1 MFSDIFIER
10 PRLAFVV
17 AIVITLAGIIAI
29 TAIPIAQFPD
39 IVPPQVTLNAS
50 YPGADAEVVETTV
63 AQPIE
68 QQVNGIDNALYYQ
81 SASAADGS
89 YILTVTFGLG
99 TDPDINTVNVQNRAS
114 LATPQLPPEVSRA
127 GLTIR
132 KKSAALLQVINLYS
146 PNKTFDAIYL
156 SNYATIN
163 LIDPLARIKG
173 VGQATLFG
181 PLDYSL
187 RIWLDPD
194 RLTELNLT
202 PNDVIAAVQGQNIQA
217 ALGRVGAA
225 PITTEQQVQINIK
238 TKGRLTQPEEF
249 AAIVL
254 RANPDGSVIRIK
266 DVARVETSAKTQDR
280 YSRFNGAPA
289 AAIGIY
295 QTPGSNAVEV
305 ARQVR
310 ETMSALEKRFPSD
323 LSSTVFFDSTV
334 FVTTTISEVVR
345 TLVIAIVLVAIVVFL
360 FLGSWRTTLIPLVAV
375 PVSVVGTFAVM
386 LMIGYSANTVS
397 LLALVLAIGIVVD
410 DAIVVVENVERVME
424 ENPDLPVKAA
434 CKRAMA
440 EITGPIL
447 AITLVLLSVFVPV
460 AFIPGISGQ
469 LFRQFAVAVS
479 VSMLISAVNALTL
492 SPALCSVLLKHG
504 QKSLGP
510 MRYVLGAIDW
520 ARDGYVAVVRRLVRV
535 SIVGIAVVG
544 VTLALSAWLFSR
556 TPQSF
561 LPDEDQGAIFAAL
574 RLPEG
579 VSLNRTEEIV
589 KQVEGIVSPIPGVQ
603 GVLSVVGLNFIDY
616 VPSSNQAFFVIRLKP
631 YEVRTD
637 RAQSAS
643 AIIARLRP
651 QMAAIQGAV
660 GFPFNLP
667 PILGLGSTGGFQYA
681 LEALQG
687 QSPSDLA
694 AALRGLVVAANGE
707 PELAGVYSTYAAD
720 TPQIYLDIDRD
731 KAQVLG
737 VKITDIFNALQSTL
751 GSYYVNDFN
760 VFGRTWQVNIQAE
773 TPFRDSINDIYRI
786 YVRNAQGGMVPI
798 RALAD
803 AKLVQ
808 GPQTVVRYNGF
819 RSAIVNGAPK
829 PGYSS
834 GQALAAMER
843 VSAATLPSGYSFEWT
858 GTALQEK
865 AAGGR
870 TGIVLGLAI
879 LFAYLFLVALYESW
893 NIPISALLS
902 VSVAVLGA
910 IVAIKLAGLSFD
922 VYAQIGLVVLI
933 ALAAKNG
940 ILIVAFAAEQ
950 RQLGKDIQAAAIEG
964 ASLRFRPVMMTSF
977 AFIFGL
983 FPLIIAEGAG
993 AITRHA
999 VGTPVFGGMIAA
1011 SVFGIFIIPLL
1022 FVTAETLR
1030 QPRAKKEPY
1039 APALPD
1045 VASPSTDAAIGPE
1058 KQSTDGGRHD

>member
-1 MFSDIFIER
+1 MFSDIFIDR

-17 AIVITLAGIIAI
+17 AIVITLAGLIAI

-68 QQVNGIDNALYYQ
+68 QQINGIDNALYYQ
-81 SASAADGS
+81 SASGSDGS
-89 YILTVTFGLG
+89 YILTVTFALG

-114 LATPQLPPEVSRA
+114 LAVPQLPQEVSRS

-132 KKSAALLQVINLYS
+132 KKSAALLQVINVYS
-146 PNKTFDAIYL
+146 PKNTHDAIYL

-163 LIDPLARIKG
+163 MIDPLARIKG

-187 RIWLDPD
+187 RIWLDPE
-194 RLTELNLT
+194 RLTQLNLT
-202 PNDVIAAVQGQNIQA
+202 ANDVIAAVQGQNIQA
-217 ALGRVGAA
+217 ALGRIGAA
-225 PITTEQQVQINIK
+225 PTSPEQQVQINIK
-238 TKGRLTQPEEF
+238 TTGRLTQPEEF

-254 RANPDGSVIRIK
+254 RANPDGSVIRIR
-266 DVARVETSAKTQDR
+266 DVARVEMSARTQDR
-280 YSRFNGAPA
+280 YGRYNGAPA

-310 ETMSALEKRFPSD
+310 ETLSTLEKRFPDD
-323 LSSTVFFDSTV
+323 LAYTVFFDSTV
-334 FVTTTISEVVR
+334 FVTSTINEVIH
-345 TLVIAIVLVAIVVFL
+345 TLGIAIVLVAIVVFL
-360 FLGSWRTTLIPLVAV
+360 FLGRWRTTLIPLVAV
-375 PVSVVGTFAVM
+375 PVSIIGTFAVM
-386 LMIGYSANTVS
+386 FVIGYTANTVS

-424 ENPDLPVKAA
+424 ENPELPVPDA
-434 CKRAMA
+434 CKKAMA

-447 AITLVLLSVFVPV
+447 AITFVLLSVFVPV

-492 SPALCSVLLKHG
+492 SPALCAVLLKHG
-504 QKSLGP
+504 QRPSGP
-510 MRYVLGAIDW
+510 MRYVQRGIDR

-535 SIVGIAVVG
+535 AIIGVVVVAG
-544 VTLALSAWLFSR
+544 TLAAAAWLFSK

-579 VSLNRTEEIV
+579 VSLNRTENVV
-589 KQVEGIVSPIPGVQ
+589 KQVEDIARAIPGVE

-616 VPSSNQAFFVIRLKP
+616 IPSANQAFFVIRLKP
-631 YEVRTD
+631 YELRTD
-637 RAQSAS
+637 PAQGAG

-681 LEALQG
+681 LQALQG
-687 QSPSDLA
+687 QSPADLA
-694 AALRGLVVAANGE
+694 AALRGLVVAANGQ
-707 PELAGVYSTYAAD
+707 PELASVYSTFAAD

-737 VKITDIFNALQSTL
+737 VRITDIFNALQSTL

-760 VFGRTWQVNIQAE
+760 VFGRTWQVNVQAE
-773 TPFRDSINDIYRI
+773 KPFRNNVDDIYQI

-798 RALAD
+798 RALAE
-803 AKLVQ
+803 AKIVQ
-808 GPQTVVRYNGF
+808 GPQALIRYNGY
-819 RSAIVNGAPK
+819 RGAIVNGAPK

-843 VSAATLPSGYSFEWT
+843 VSATTLPAGFSFEWT

-865 AAGGR
+865 AASGR
-870 TGIVLGLAI
+870 TGIVLGVAL

-893 NIPISALLS
+893 NIPVSVLLS
-902 VSVAVLGA
+902 VSVAILGA
-910 IVAIKLAGLSFD
+910 IVAIMLARLSFD
-922 VYAQIGLVVLI
+922 VYAQIGLVVLV

-940 ILIVAFAAEQ
+940 ILIVAFAIDQ
-950 RQLGKDIQAAAIEG
+950 RALGKDIPTAAIEAAG
-964 ASLRFRPVMMTSF
+964 LRFRPVMMTSF
-977 AFIFGL
+977 AFILGL
-983 FPLIIAEGAG
+983 FPLVVAEGAG
-993 AITRHA
+993 AVTRRA

-1011 SVFGIFIIPLL
+1011 SLFGIFIIPLL
-1022 FVTAETLR
+1022 FITAERLR
-1030 QPRAKKEPY
+1030 QRGQRTK
-1039 APALPD
+1039 
-1045 VASPSTDAAIGPE
+1045 
-1058 KQSTDGGRHD
+1058 

>member
-1 MFSDIFIER
+1 MFSSIFIDR
-10 PRLAFVV
+10 PRLAFVI
-17 AIVITLAGIIAI
+17 AIVITLAGVIAI
-29 TAIPIAQFPD
+29 ASIPIAQFPD
-39 IVPPQVTLNAS
+39 IVPPQVTLTAT

-81 SASAADGS
+81 SASGSDGS
-89 YILTVTFGLG
+89 YTLNVTFALG
-99 TDPDINTVNVQNRAS
+99 TNPDINTVNVQNRAS
-114 LATPQLPPEVSRA
+114 LAVPLLPPEVSRN

-132 KKSAALLQVINLYS
+132 KKSAALLQVINIYS
-146 PNKTFDAIYL
+146 PKNTYDAVYL

-163 LIDPLARIKG
+163 IIDTLARING
-173 VGQATLFG
+173 VGQVTLFG

-194 RLTELNLT
+194 RLTQLNLT
-202 PNDVIAAVQGQNIQA
+202 PNDVIAAVQSQNVQA

-225 PITTEQQVQINIK
+225 PITEEQQVQITIK
-238 TKGRLTQPEEF
+238 TKGRLSRPEEF
-249 AAIVL
+249 SALVL
-254 RANPDGSVIRIK
+254 RTKPDGSVVRVS
-266 DVARVETSAKTQDR
+266 DVARVEMGAKSQDR
-280 YSRFNGAPA
+280 HSRFNGAPA
-289 AAIGIY
+289 AALGIY
-295 QTPGSNAVEV
+295 QTPGSNAVDV

-310 ETMSALEKRFPSD
+310 DTLNTLATRFPED
-323 LSSTVFFDSTV
+323 LAYTVFFDTTV
-334 FVTTTISEVVR
+334 FVTSTIEEVIR
-345 TLVIAIVLVAIVVFL
+345 TLAEAIVLVALVVFL

-375 PVSVVGTFAVM
+375 PVSIVGTFAVM
-386 LMIGYSANTVS
+386 LLMGYSANTVS

-424 ENPDLPVKAA
+424 EEPDLPVPDA
-434 CKRAMA
+434 CKKAMA

-492 SPALCSVLLKHG
+492 SPALCAVLLKHG
-504 QKSLGP
+504 QTSRGP
-510 MRYVLGAIDW
+510 MRYVLGAID
-520 ARDGYVAVVRRLVRV
+520 RVRHGYVAVVRRLVRV
-535 SIVGIAVVG
+535 SIVGVLVVAG
-544 VTLALSAWLFSR
+544 TLALSAWLFSR

-561 LPDEDQGAIFAAL
+561 LPEEDQGAIFAAL

-579 VSLNRTEEIV
+579 VSVNRTEAVVKEI
-589 KQVEGIVSPIPGVQ
+589 EDIVTPIPGVE

-616 VPSSNQAFFVIRLKP
+616 VASSNQAFFVIRLKP
-631 YEVRTD
+631 YETRTD
-637 RAQSAS
+637 PAQSAG

-651 QMAAIQGAV
+651 QMAAIKGGVA
-660 GFPFNLP
+660 FPFNLP

-687 QSPSDLA
+687 QPSTDVA
-694 AALRGLVVAANGE
+694 ATLRGLVVAANGR
-707 PELAGVYSTYAAD
+707 PELAGVFSTYAAD
-720 TPQIYLDIDRD
+720 TPQIYLDINRD

-737 VKITDIFNALQSTL
+737 VKISDIFNALQSTL
-751 GSYYVNDFN
+751 GTFYVNDFN
-760 VFGRTWQVNIQAE
+760 LFGRTWQVNIQAE
-773 TPFRDSINDIYRI
+773 TPFRDNVEDVYRI
-786 YVRNAQGGMVPI
+786 YVRNAQGGMVPM
-798 RALAD
+798 RAVAE
-803 AKLVQ
+803 AKFVQ
-808 GPQTVVRYNGF
+808 GPQTVIRYNGY
-819 RSAIVNGAPK
+819 RGAIVNGAPK

-834 GQALAAMER
+834 GQALGAMDR
-843 VSAATLPSGYSFEWT
+843 ISATTLPAGYSFEWT

-870 TGIVLGLAI
+870 TGVVLGLAL

-893 NIPISALLS
+893 NIPIPALLS
-902 VSVAVLGA
+902 VSVAGLGA
-910 IVAIKLAGLSFD
+910 LIALVVSGLSFD

-940 ILIVAFAAEQ
+940 ILIVAFAVEQ
-950 RQLGKDIQAAAIEG
+950 RNAGKDVQTAAIEA

-983 FPLIIAEGAG
+983 LPLVVAQGAG
-993 AITRHA
+993 AVTRHA

-1022 FVTAETLR
+1022 YITAERLR
-1030 QPRAKKEPY
+1030 RRAPRQKKKT
-1039 APALPD
+1039 A
-1045 VASPSTDAAIGPE
+1045 
-1058 KQSTDGGRHD
+1058 